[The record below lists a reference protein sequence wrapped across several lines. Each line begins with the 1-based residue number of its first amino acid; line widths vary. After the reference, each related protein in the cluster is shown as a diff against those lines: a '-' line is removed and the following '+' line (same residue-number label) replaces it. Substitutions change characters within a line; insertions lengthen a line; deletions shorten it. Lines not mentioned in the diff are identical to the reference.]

1 VEKQVG
7 GMNTNAKDRHG
18 LATAIWAVTLRDV
31 YLSIGLAAI
40 VMALTS
46 VIGRV

>member
-7 GMNTNAKDRHG
+7 GMIANAKDRHG
-18 LATAIWAVTLRDV
+18 LATAMRAVTLRDV
-31 YLSIGLAAI
+31 SWSIGLAAM
-40 VMALTS
+40 VMALTA